1 MSITI
6 EKSKEILA
14 NLNKMD
20 LGAAEMIETTPFEE
34 YDMVF
39 QAAISSNRAV
49 KNVVITTMRHLERT
63 VENYHDLEFYVLLR
77 KIINKIELVESRMVN
92 GPVVFKLY
100 DKNKSLESPE
110 DPKEE

>member
-14 NLNKMD
+14 NLCKMD

-49 KNVVITTMRHLERT
+49 KKVVITTMRHLERT
-63 VENYHDLEFYVLLR
+63 IENYHDLEFYVLLR

-92 GPVVFKLY
+92 GPVIFKLY
-100 DKNKSLESPE
+100 DKKQSLESPE